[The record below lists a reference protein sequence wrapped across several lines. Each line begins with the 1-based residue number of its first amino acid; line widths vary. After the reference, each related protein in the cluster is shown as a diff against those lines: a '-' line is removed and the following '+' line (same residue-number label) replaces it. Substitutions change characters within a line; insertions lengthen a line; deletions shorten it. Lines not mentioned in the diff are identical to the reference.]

1 MSHLVGGTT
10 SCPADDGSAVLVA
23 FAYPGSGSV
32 DVWAEVTGCATI
44 SNGYIYAGGELP

>member
-1 MSHLVGGTT
+1 MRT
-10 SCPADDGSAVLVA
+10 SWRLGPGAEAGRGSA
-23 FAYPGSGSV
+23 